1 MNNTLVELFG
11 ELYVLSS
18 EICEKVENFVEL
30 EKSKD
35 SMNSNRAMQEEFD
48 YLYNEY
54 RSAVFNFACYL
65 TRNPGEAEDLFQ
77 ETWLRV
83 VHHLPKKV
91 EKSSAKSW
99 IFTITANLHKDS
111 LRKKRIR
118 RAFFFQKASR
128 SAPDEDGSSFL
139 FGSSFPGETS
149 GANRVDMRRDIAQA
163 MKQLPE
169 QQRGIFALR
178 EIEGL
183 KYSEISKIYNIPE
196 GTVKSLMFRAVRKL
210 RGELSAYNPKRERV
224 KCDVKTLSV

>member
-1 MNNTLVELFG
+1 MEL
-11 ELYVLSS
+11 
-18 EICEKVENFVEL
+18 
-30 EKSKD
+30 KSIKD
-35 SMNSNRAMQEEFD
+35 STISGSTMQAEFD
-48 YLYNEY
+48 YLYQRY

-65 TRNPGEAEDLFQ
+65 TQNPGEAEDLFQ

-91 EKSSAKSW
+91 DKSSAKAW
-99 IFTITANLHKDS
+99 IFTITANLHKDV

-118 RAFFFQKASR
+118 RAFIFQKTAR
-128 SAPDEDGSSFL
+128 SFPNEDEHSFL
-139 FGSSFPGETS
+139 FGSSIPGKVN
-149 GANRVDMRRDIAQA
+149 GANRVDMKRAIVQA

-183 KYSEISKIYNIPE
+183 KYSEISEIYGIPV
-196 GTVKSLMFRAVRKL
+196 GTVKSLMFRAVRRL
-210 RGELSAYNPKRERV
+210 RRELSAYNPKRERV

>member
-1 MNNTLVELFG
+1 M
-11 ELYVLSS
+11 
-18 EICEKVENFVEL
+18 EL
-30 EKSKD
+30 E
-35 SMNSNRAMQEEFD
+35 SNKNGVSSSRTMQEEFD
-48 YLYNEY
+48 DLYQQY
-54 RSAVFNFACYL
+54 RSAVYSFACYL
-65 TRNPGEAEDLFQ
+65 TQNSGEAEDLFQ

-91 EKSSAKSW
+91 EKASAKAW
-99 IFTITANLHKDS
+99 IFTITANLHKDA

-118 RAFFFQKASR
+118 RAFFLQKASR
-128 SAPDEDGSSFL
+128 SAPDTDADSFL
-139 FGSSFPGETS
+139 FGSSFSSENN

-183 KYSEISKIYNIPE
+183 KYSEISEIYNIPE

-224 KCDVKTLSV
+224 KCDVRTLSV

>member
-1 MNNTLVELFG
+1 MENLVERK
-11 ELYVLSS
+11 SIKNSTNS
-18 EICEKVENFVEL
+18 E
-30 EKSKD
+30 
-35 SMNSNRAMQEEFD
+35 RTMQEEFD
-48 YLYNEY
+48 DLYQQY

-65 TRNPGEAEDLFQ
+65 TQNPGEAEDLFQ

-91 EKSSAKSW
+91 EKCSAKAW
-99 IFTITANLHKDS
+99 IFTITANLHKDA

-118 RAFFFQKASR
+118 RAFFLKKASR
-128 SAPDEDGSSFL
+128 PAPDGDADSFL
-139 FGSSFPGETS
+139 FGSSFPSES
-149 GANRVDMRRDIAQA
+149 KGANRVDMRRDIAQA

-183 KYSEISKIYNIPE
+183 KYSEISEIYEIPL

-210 RGELSAYNPKRERV
+210 RGELSDYNPKRERV

>member
-1 MNNTLVELFG
+1 
-11 ELYVLSS
+11 
-18 EICEKVENFVEL
+18 
-30 EKSKD
+30 
-35 SMNSNRAMQEEFD
+35 MNSDRAIQEEFD
-48 YLYNEY
+48 DLYREY
-54 RSAVFNFACYL
+54 RSAVYSFACYL
-65 TRNPGEAEDLFQ
+65 TQNSGEAEDLFQ

-91 EKSSAKSW
+91 ERSSAKAW

-118 RAFFFQKASR
+118 RAFFLQKASR
-128 SAPDEDGSSFL
+128 SAPDGDADSFL
-139 FGSSFPGETS
+139 FGSSIPRETN

-183 KYSEISKIYNIPE
+183 KYSEISKIYGIPE
-196 GTVKSLMFRAVRKL
+196 GTVKSLMFRAVRRL
-210 RGELSAYNPKRERV
+210 RRELSAYNPKRERF

>member
-1 MNNTLVELFG
+1 ME
-11 ELYVLSS
+11 S
-18 EICEKVENFVEL
+18 ESCEDK
-30 EKSKD
+30 
-35 SMNSNRAMQEEFD
+35 MNSDRINQEEFD
-48 YLYNEY
+48 DLYQEY
-54 RSAVFNFACYL
+54 RVAIYSFACYL
-65 TRNPGEAEDLFQ
+65 TQNLGEAEDLFQ
-77 ETWLRV
+77 ETWLRI

-118 RAFFFQKASR
+118 RAFFLQKASR
-128 SAPDEDGSSFL
+128 SAPEEDGSSFL
-139 FGSSFPGETS
+139 FGSSFPNETN

-178 EIEGL
+178 EIEGF
-183 KYSEISKIYNIPE
+183 KYSEISEIYEIPV

-210 RGELSAYNPKRERV
+210 RGELSAYNPKRERI

>member
-1 MNNTLVELFG
+1 MKAENIMEPGN
-11 ELYVLSS
+11 
-18 EICEKVENFVEL
+18 CEDK
-30 EKSKD
+30 
-35 SMNSNRAMQEEFD
+35 MNSDRVNQKEFD
-48 YLYNEY
+48 DLYQEY
-54 RSAVFNFACYL
+54 RSAIYSFACYL
-65 TRNPGEAEDLFQ
+65 TQNSGEAEDLFQ

-91 EKSSAKSW
+91 EKSSAKAW
-99 IFTITANLHKDS
+99 IFTIAANLHKDA

-128 SAPDEDGSSFL
+128 SAPDEENHSFL
-139 FGSSFPGETS
+139 FGSSFPNETN
-149 GANRVDMRRDIAQA
+149 GANRADMRRDIAQA

-169 QQRGIFALR
+169 KQRGIFALR

-183 KYSEISKIYNIPE
+183 KYSEISEIYEIPV

-224 KCDVKTLSV
+224 KCDVRTLSV

>member
-1 MNNTLVELFG
+1 
-11 ELYVLSS
+11 
-18 EICEKVENFVEL
+18 
-30 EKSKD
+30 
-35 SMNSNRAMQEEFD
+35 MQEEFD
-48 YLYNEY
+48 YLYHEY
-54 RSAVFNFACYL
+54 RTAVFNFACYL
-65 TRNPGEAEDLFQ
+65 TQNPGESEDLFQ

-83 VHHLPKKV
+83 VNHLPKKV
-91 EKSSAKSW
+91 EKSSAKAW
-99 IFTITANLHKDS
+99 IFKIAANLYKDD

-128 SAPDEDGSSFL
+128 SSQNEDAHSFL
-139 FGSSFPGETS
+139 FGSSFPSETK
-149 GANRVDMRRDIAQA
+149 GANRVDMRRDIALA

-169 QQRGIFALR
+169 KQRGIFALR

-183 KYSEISKIYNIPE
+183 KYSEISEIYEIPV

>member
-1 MNNTLVELFG
+1 
-11 ELYVLSS
+11 
-18 EICEKVENFVEL
+18 
-30 EKSKD
+30 
-35 SMNSNRAMQEEFD
+35 MNSDRTMQEEFD
-48 YLYNEY
+48 DLYQEY
-54 RSAVFNFACYL
+54 RSDVFNFACYL
-65 TRNPGEAEDLFQ
+65 TQNAGEAEDLFQ

-91 EKSSAKSW
+91 EKSSAKAW
-99 IFTITANLHKDS
+99 LFMITANLHKDV

-118 RAFFFQKASR
+118 RAFFLQKASR
-128 SAPDEDGSSFL
+128 SAPEEDGSSFL
-139 FGSSFPGETS
+139 FGSNFPNETN

-178 EIEGL
+178 EIEGF
-183 KYSEISKIYNIPE
+183 KYSEISEIYEIPV

-210 RGELSAYNPKRERV
+210 RGELSAYNPKRERI

>member
-1 MNNTLVELFG
+1 
-11 ELYVLSS
+11 
-18 EICEKVENFVEL
+18 
-30 EKSKD
+30 
-35 SMNSNRAMQEEFD
+35 MNSDRINQEEFD
-48 YLYNEY
+48 DLYQEY
-54 RSAVFNFACYL
+54 RVAIYSFACYL
-65 TRNPGEAEDLFQ
+65 TQNLGEAEDLFQ

-118 RAFFFQKASR
+118 RAFFLQKASR
-128 SAPDEDGSSFL
+128 SAPEEDGSSFL
-139 FGSSFPGETS
+139 FGSSFPNKTN

-178 EIEGL
+178 EIEGF
-183 KYSEISKIYNIPE
+183 KYSEISEIYEIPV

-210 RGELSAYNPKRERV
+210 RGELSAYNPKRERI

>member
-1 MNNTLVELFG
+1 ME
-11 ELYVLSS
+11 S
-18 EICEKVENFVEL
+18 ESCEDK
-30 EKSKD
+30 
-35 SMNSNRAMQEEFD
+35 MNSDRINQEEFD
-48 YLYNEY
+48 DLYQEY
-54 RSAVFNFACYL
+54 RVAIYSFACYL
-65 TRNPGEAEDLFQ
+65 TQNLGEAEDLFQ

-118 RAFFFQKASR
+118 RAFFLQKASR
-128 SAPDEDGSSFL
+128 SAPEEDGSSFL
-139 FGSSFPGETS
+139 FGSSFPNKTN

-178 EIEGL
+178 EIEGF
-183 KYSEISKIYNIPE
+183 KYSEISEIYEIPV

-210 RGELSAYNPKRERV
+210 RGELSAYNPKRERI

>member
-1 MNNTLVELFG
+1 ME
-11 ELYVLSS
+11 S
-18 EICEKVENFVEL
+18 ESCEDK
-30 EKSKD
+30 
-35 SMNSNRAMQEEFD
+35 MNSDRINQEEFD
-48 YLYNEY
+48 DLYQEY
-54 RSAVFNFACYL
+54 RVAIYSFACYL
-65 TRNPGEAEDLFQ
+65 TQNLGEAEDLFQ

-118 RAFFFQKASR
+118 RAFFLQKASR
-128 SAPDEDGSSFL
+128 SAPEEDGSSFL
-139 FGSSFPGETS
+139 FGSSFPNETN

-178 EIEGL
+178 EIEGF
-183 KYSEISKIYNIPE
+183 KYSEISEIYEIPV

-210 RGELSAYNPKRERV
+210 RGELSAYNPKRERI